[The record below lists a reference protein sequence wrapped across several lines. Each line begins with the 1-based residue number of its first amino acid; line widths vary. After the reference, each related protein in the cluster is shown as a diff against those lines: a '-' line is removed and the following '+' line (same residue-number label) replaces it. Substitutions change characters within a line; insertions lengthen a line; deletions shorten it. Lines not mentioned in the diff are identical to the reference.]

1 MHTYSAMLGHIGEE
15 RNAYRFFVKKAEG
28 ERPPR
33 TPRHRYGIILK

>member
-1 MHTYSAMLGHIGEE
+1 VAHTGEK

-28 ERPPR
+28 ERPLR